1 MVWEEPSYYFTYTTL
16 FNCLKWNSFRPVRK
30 ERLRSDEEDLI
41 LILADR
47 NPQNT
52 LTELKT
58 SLTKEFANGRSY
70 SICFEQTKLSWKRCL
85 QGFRQQGPIALFG
98 VGHLS
103 ISFVNYFNLGNYI
116 DFAVDDNEH
125 KQGRFLPGSRIR
137 IAGTDE
143 IRKRKPS
150 LVLLGF
156 AVDPQ
161 VLSQTRWQE
170 MIGNGVTVKSIFPGN
185 QLSVPRLL

>member
-1 MVWEEPSYYFTYTTL
+1 M
-16 FNCLKWNSFRPVRK
+16 R
-30 ERLRSDEEDLI
+30 
-41 LILADR
+41 
-47 NPQNT
+47 
-52 LTELKT
+52 
-58 SLTKEFANGRSY
+58 
-70 SICFEQTKLSWKRCL
+70 FEQIKLSWKRCL
-85 QGFRQQGPIALFG
+85 QELRQQGPIALFG

-103 ISFVNYFNLGNYI
+103 ISFVNYLNLGSYI

-125 KQGRFLPGSRIR
+125 KRGRFLPGSRIR
-137 IAGTDE
+137 IAGVDE

-185 QLSVPRLL
+185 QLSASGLD